1 MSPGPARNPC
11 RTTTTALAVLFA
23 GVTFAVA
30 APAHA
35 EIIQLLDNTQVVG
48 KVIHFYDGVFDI
60 ETAAG
65 EKLQLPTGKI
75 KSITF
80 KLPPA
85 RAELSSPDK
94 TFNRYKDALVK
105 NDLNRVI
112 DCYALMYQ
120 GMLAAQLGQAG
131 DELKKMQKDAEST
144 KFEIKGQ
151 KISGPT
157 AVLKVQ
163 RTRGEDV
170 ETAEVRM
177 VLENG
182 EWKMTP

>member
-1 MSPGPARNPC
+1 MSPGPR
-11 RTTTTALAVLFA
+11 RLAVLPILIA
-23 GVTFAVA
+23 AIGLWS

-48 KVIHFYDGVFDI
+48 KLVHFYDGVFEV
-60 ETAAG
+60 ETSAG

-80 KLPPA
+80 KLPPP
-85 RAELSSPDK
+85 RAELSSPEK
-94 TFNRYKDALVK
+94 TFARYKDALVK
-105 NDLNRVI
+105 NDMNRVI

-120 GMLAAQLGQAG
+120 GMLASQLGQAG
-131 DELKKMQKDAEST
+131 DELKTMQKEAEHT
-144 KFEIKGQ
+144 KFDIKGQ
-151 KISGPT
+151 KISGPN

-163 RTRGEDV
+163 RTRGDDV
-170 ETAEVRM
+170 ETAEVRL